1 MANLATFQTS
11 FSTASRL
18 EEEEKQCQA
27 RRRTCQEGISCVEGR
42 ASYFCRE
49 CGTYQCESCQADLHS
64 SRGLQK
70 HSRTV
75 LGGETVA
82 TCELW
87 CSPRCPVSVL
97 CRQCGVEMCSECDRK
112 MHRQGGRK
120 DHVRVGVWPE
130 QSSTEHLSR
139 PESDVTSFLL
149 VNDKEQIMVC
159 VCAYMCMC
167 DYILLVKCLALWAS
181 GSNPVQ

>member
-1 MANLATFQTS
+1 MADLATFQTS
-11 FSTASRL
+11 FSTSSRL
-18 EEEEKQCQA
+18 EEKEKQ
-27 RRRTCQEGISCVEGR
+27 RKTRIRTCQEGISCVEGK

-49 CGTYQCESCQADLHS
+49 CGTYQCETCQADLHS

-87 CSPRCPVSVL
+87 CSSGCPVSVL

-120 DHVRVGVWPE
+120 DHVRAGVWPG
-130 QSSTEHLSR
+130 QSSIERLPR

-149 VNDKEQIMVC
+149 VNDKEQIMVRVCVCVCVRAC
-159 VCAYMCMC
+159 VCARACVC
-167 DYILLVKCLALWAS
+167 VLQLIDF
-181 GSNPVQ
+181 